1 MRVVNRISLGRTPR
15 GCYPGFRTETEI
27 YHNSVAVVNLHCDPR
42 EGFLHGREFDSSS
55 VVLIYQD
62 VI

>member
-15 GCYPGFRTETEI
+15 GCYPGFRTETEF